1 MFTGIIQA
9 TARIKEFSKE
19 DQSAHLCVEKP
30 TAWET
35 VLGDSIAIQGTCLT
49 IVAQDDK
56 TFSFDIMAAT
66 LDKTTF
72 GARILEKVNLERAVT
87 LENKL
92 DGHMVSGHVDDRGT
106 VVSLYTDGEYRL
118 RISFDKK
125 YSALVVPKGSI
136 TIDGVSLTVGA
147 LGDDWCEVSLVPYT
161 LEHTTL
167 GKLAVGWAVNLEF
180 DMIGKYIHR
189 YMETHYAGK

>member
-9 TARIKEFSKE
+9 TARVKEFSQQE
-19 DQSAHLCVEKP
+19 HSAHLCLEKP
-30 TAWET
+30 PGWEMN
-35 VLGDSIAIQGTCLT
+35 LGDSIAIQGTCLT

-56 TFSFDIMAAT
+56 TFSFDIMAET

-72 GARILEKVNLERAVT
+72 GARILQQVNLERAVT
-87 LENKL
+87 LKNKL
-92 DGHMVSGHVDDRGT
+92 DGHMVSGHVDDVGT
-106 VVSLYTDGEYRL
+106 VASIHTDGEYRL

-125 YSALVVPKGSI
+125 HSALVVLKGSV

-189 YMETHYAGK
+189 YMETHYASK